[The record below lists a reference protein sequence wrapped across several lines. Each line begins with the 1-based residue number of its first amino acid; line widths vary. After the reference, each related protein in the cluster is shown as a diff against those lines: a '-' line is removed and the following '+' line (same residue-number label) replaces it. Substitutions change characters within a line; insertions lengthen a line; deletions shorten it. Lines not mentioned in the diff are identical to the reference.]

1 MAITNGYCTLQEVK
15 DVLRLTDNVDDSL
28 LELSSESASRQID
41 GYCERNF
48 YSTNATRYFV
58 ARDSFEV
65 EIDDLSVLTTLQ
77 TAPDGTLF
85 DTTWDSTKYQLEPLN
100 GVVGGLPTP
109 FTQIRAIDDLT
120 FPMVGGE
127 ALVKV
132 TGTFGYTPVP
142 IAVKQAAI
150 MSSTRLYK
158 RYDSPL
164 GVLGFGDLGVVRIS
178 RLDPDI
184 ASLLSPYRR
193 IRFA

>member
-15 DVLRLTDNVDDSL
+15 DVLRLTDSVDDTL
-28 LELSSESASRQID
+28 LELSIESASRQID

-48 YSTNATRYFV
+48 YTTSATRYFA

-65 EIDDLSVLTTLQ
+65 EVDDLITLTTLE
-77 TAPDGTLF
+77 TAPDGTDF

-100 GVVGGLPTP
+100 GVVGGLATP
-109 FTQIRAIDDLT
+109 YTQIRAIDDLT
-120 FPMVGGE
+120 FPTLGGE
-127 ALVKV
+127 ALVKI
-132 TGTFGYTPVP
+132 TGTFGYSPVP
-142 IAVKQAAI
+142 TAVKQATI
-150 MSSTRLYK
+150 MSATRLYK

>member
-15 DVLRLTDNVDDSL
+15 DVLRLTDSVDDTL
-28 LELSSESASRQID
+28 LELSIESASRQID
-41 GYCERNF
+41 GYCERSF
-48 YSTNATRYFV
+48 YATSATRYFV
-58 ARDSFEV
+58 ARNSFEV
-65 EIDDLSVLTTLQ
+65 EIDDLTVLTTLE
-77 TAPDGTLF
+77 TAPDGSLF
-85 DTTWDSTKYQLEPLN
+85 DTTWSSSKYQLEPLN
-100 GVVGGLPTP
+100 GVVGGIATP

-120 FPMVGGE
+120 FPLLGGE
-127 ALVKV
+127 ALIKV

-142 IAVKQAAI
+142 TAVKQATI
-150 MSSTRLYK
+150 MSATRLYK

>member
-15 DVLRLTDNVDDSL
+15 DVLRLTDNVDDTL
-28 LELSSESASRQID
+28 LELSIESASRQID

-48 YSTNATRYFV
+48 YSTVATRYFV

-65 EIDDLSVLTTLQ
+65 EIDDLTAITTLQ
-77 TAPDGTLF
+77 TAPDGTDF
-85 DTTWDSTKYQLEPLN
+85 DTTWSATKYQLEPLN
-100 GVVGGLPTP
+100 GVVGGLATP
-109 FTQIRAIDDLT
+109 YTQIRAIDDLT
-120 FPMVGGE
+120 FPTLGGE

-142 IAVKQAAI
+142 TAVKQATI
-150 MSSTRLYK
+150 MSATRLYK